1 MQVDITKD
9 LISSIIPF
17 PNLADL
23 SNSTSDFDN
32 DIQILLDWLDPHI
45 PSTFIKRSEDGTP
58 AAPLLSKF
66 PEPLQR
72 VKSAIRSCLKEEKNQ
87 LQFIDLY
94 INTIN
99 IKLLDY
105 FSTLTNL
112 SFLEY
117 IDVIKI
123 LLHYYNSQF
132 EYLNVTDNVFKI
144 FSRKL
149 SFIISSNLVE
159 RTTFKLTMKQFFE
172 DSLFMKATLSNPMST
187 NALNLIDVIS
197 TLVSINMST
206 LLNEIVIK
214 LSVEKIKQHTLS
226 LSTNVWDKQILLLLN
241 NFIQDE
247 IYPNFYIV
255 ISYTTSSTLTDT
267 MNNIYLYE
275 LVKIAHDEL
284 VSLRIKEIYAMILDY
299 PNSDIA
305 LHELHYCLLRNMF
318 NHQDYGISNNLLSYI
333 TDLSVN
339 SQAIQRTKL
348 VESFID
354 YCSKNLLHA
363 GANTIDVIT
372 TYTKT
377 IRSFLIIDPKGVL
390 LDKVVRPIR
399 KYLKTRED
407 IIIKLVRGLLDNSPE
422 NELIELARE
431 LRAPNK
437 YRSKSHHSKDLLED
451 LLDLNWVPD
460 PVDALPDFKNGKVSD
475 IIESLISIFDSKEI
489 FIDEFTRL
497 FGEQLINLKDY
508 DVEEIEFNLNLL
520 KARFGKNNFTTL
532 DIMIRDI
539 KESRHL
545 KELLNV
551 NDDGVFNT
559 AVLSHLY
566 WTTVLDS
573 IDPEQHNF
581 KIPDII
587 EHKFQ
592 EFKKKF
598 AEEKHGRTLK
608 FVPSLG
614 TVRLELEFKNNT
626 KEYNVTPDKAAIIS
640 LFNDEENELSVNH
653 ISQKLNMSEYMV
665 SKGLSYWVKEG
676 VLLELTKT
684 LFIVNDDDDDGD
696 EGGGI
701 GQPEVDTE
709 LLTNFTPSDNN
720 PTAQS
725 SAKFSEVSVI
735 EPYLLTMLQNI
746 TLLSF
751 QRIKTL
757 LNLMV
762 PKDKLDLTKI
772 TDSLLEE
779 YLDSLVE
786 DSKLHIRHGN
796 YSLHE

>member
-9 LISSIIPF
+9 LISSIISF
-17 PNLADL
+17 PNLSDL
-23 SNSTSDFDN
+23 SNSASDFDN
-32 DIQILLDWLDPHI
+32 DIQILLDWLHPHV
-45 PSTFIKRSEDGTP
+45 PSSFIKRSNDGTP
-58 AAPLLSKF
+58 TAPLLSKF

-72 VKSAIRSCLKEEKNQ
+72 VKSAIRGCLKEEKNQ
-87 LQFIDLY
+87 LQFINLY

-105 FSTLTNL
+105 FSSLTNL

-132 EYLNVTDNVFKI
+132 EYLNVTDKAFKI

-149 SFIISSNLVE
+149 SFIISSNLLD
-159 RTTFKLTMKQFFE
+159 RTTFKSTMNQFFE
-172 DSLFMKATLSNPMST
+172 ESLFMKATLSNPMST

-226 LSTNVWDKQILLLLN
+226 LSTGIWDKPLLGPLN
-241 NFIQDE
+241 SFIQDE

-255 ISYTTSSTLTDT
+255 ISYTTSATLTDT

-284 VSLRIKEIYAMILDY
+284 VSLRIKEIYSMILNY
-299 PNSDIA
+299 PNSQIA
-305 LHELHYCLLRNMF
+305 LSELHYCLLKNKF
-318 NHQDYGISNNLLSYI
+318 NHQDYGISTNLLSYV

-339 SQAIQRTKL
+339 SQAIQRTNL
-348 VESFID
+348 VERFID
-354 YCSKNLLHA
+354 YCNKNLLHA

-372 TYTKT
+372 TYAKT
-377 IRSFLIIDPKGVL
+377 IRSFLIVDPKGVL

-407 IIIKLVRGLLDNSPE
+407 IIIKLVRGLLDNSPD
-422 NELIELARE
+422 NDLIELAQE
-431 LRAPNK
+431 LRSPSK
-437 YRSKSHHSKDLLED
+437 YRSKSSHSKDILED
-451 LLDLNWVPD
+451 SLDLNWVPD

-497 FGEQLINLKDY
+497 FGEQLINLKNY
-508 DVEEIEFNLNLL
+508 DVEEIECNLNLL
-520 KARFGKNNFTTL
+520 KARFGKQNFTTL

-539 KESRHL
+539 RESRSL
-545 KELLNV
+545 NELLGGQ
-551 NDDGVFNT
+551 DAVFNT
-559 AVLSHLY
+559 SVLSHLY
-566 WTTVLDS
+566 WPTVLDN

-581 KIPDII
+581 KIPD
-587 EHKFQ
+587 EVEKKFQ
-592 EFKKKF
+592 EFKSKF
-598 AEEKHGRTLK
+598 AQEKHGRTLK
-608 FVPSLG
+608 VVPSLG
-614 TVRLELEFKNNT
+614 TVKLQLEFKNHA
-626 KEYNVTPDKAAIIS
+626 KEFTVSPDKAAIIS
-640 LFNDEENELSVNH
+640 LFNDQENELSVSH
-653 ISQKLNMSEYMV
+653 IAQALSMSEYMV
-665 SKGLSYWVKEG
+665 SKGLVYWVKEG
-676 VLLELTKT
+676 VLMELTKT
-684 LFIVNDDDDDGD
+684 LYIVNDDDEED
-696 EGGGI
+696 EI
-701 GQPEVDTE
+701 IQQEAEVD

-725 SAKFSEVSVI
+725 SAKFSEINVV
-735 EPYLLTMLQNI
+735 EPYLFTMLQNI

-762 PKDKLDLTKI
+762 PKDKLDLAKVS
-772 TDSLLEE
+772 DNLLEE

-786 DSKLHIRHGN
+786 ESKIHIRHGN
-796 YSLHE
+796 YSLHN